1 MGNEPVVIVDSGSSY
16 IDKED
21 REWMLR
27 EQIHAQQC
35 EINALRK
42 ALMYVHPK
50 TLTTE
55 EICEIYRDIFGFR
68 PLDKYSHDFANAVL
82 RKAQGK

>member
-16 IDKED
+16 VDKED

-27 EQIHAQQC
+27 EQLHAQQC

-42 ALMYVHPK
+42 ALMYSADVK
-50 TLTTE
+50 TLVDALE
-55 EICEIYRDIFGFR
+55 FYKNNWDEGAIAR
-68 PLDKYSHDFANAVL
+68 KVL
-82 RKAQGK
+82 RK

>member
-27 EQIHAQQC
+27 EQLHAQQC
-35 EINALRK
+35 EIDALRK
-42 ALMYVHPK
+42 ALMYSADVSK
-50 TLTTE
+50 LVEALEFYLTSWDDGAKA
-55 EICEIYRDIFGFR
+55 R
-68 PLDKYSHDFANAVL
+68 KVL
-82 RKAQGK
+82 RK

>member
-16 IDKED
+16 VDKED

-27 EQIHAQQC
+27 EQLHTQQC

-42 ALMYVHPK
+42 ALMYANDVK
-50 TLTTE
+50 TLVDALEFYKSNWDEGVTA
-55 EICEIYRDIFGFR
+55 R
-68 PLDKYSHDFANAVL
+68 KVL
-82 RKAQGK
+82 RK